1 MPNIIIT
8 LWKKSGNL
16 IITLFFL
23 CLVCVYLISMAKIIL
38 NFCPDCH
45 QQKANPL
52 LAQDTADLLFDSQ
65 LKSLLIF
72 CQQQEANS
80 LLHTWSH
87 NISGVW
93 FPWPQGLLCST
104 FYIKE
109 ARVVLPVMNL
119 VSIGSLFAPQWTYQ
133 FPFPITT
140 SNRTVS
146 LQYMLRCLDKL

>member
-1 MPNIIIT
+1 
-8 LWKKSGNL
+8 
-16 IITLFFL
+16 
-23 CLVCVYLISMAKIIL
+23 
-38 NFCPDCH
+38 
-45 QQKANPL
+45 
-52 LAQDTADLLFDSQ
+52 LFDSQ